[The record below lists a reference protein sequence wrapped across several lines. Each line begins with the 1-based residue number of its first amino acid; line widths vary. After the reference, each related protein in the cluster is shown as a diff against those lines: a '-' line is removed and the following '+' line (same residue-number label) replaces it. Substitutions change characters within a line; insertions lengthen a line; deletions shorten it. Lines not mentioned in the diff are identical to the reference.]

1 MKKTLALL
9 LALAMLLVC
18 FASCGEQPT
27 SESSAEPSDEPSGET
42 SENPYSDV
50 EIEYETIVSVG
61 KPYTLKPAAAA
72 DKYPDTYGMELCDGQ
87 YASSASYS
95 DDKYCGISAGS
106 GTIRVEYDLG
116 DDYQQVYKFG
126 VSYLSSEDAGIR
138 PISTTRVFYS
148 MDKENWVRTDFFV
161 RPEFKGSATM
171 EIAWLTLDCPVNAR
185 YVRFDIHGGGG
196 WTFLDEVII
205 IANTPGS
212 AANAKYLEQLKAAYG
227 THKIAEN
234 AVKKGTETIDRKNY
248 TAISATKG
256 MKYTVNASP
265 DTNFPDN
272 AETPY
277 LTDGAATGESY
288 DNGGFVGYAGGHQL
302 IIDITLGN
310 TVKGLADFDLAMY
323 QQKNLSYMLPYYVDM
338 FVSADGAVFEQ
349 VGRIYAP
356 DDVDVTNFTY
366 SVHLE
371 KGVSAKAVRF
381 VLAETE
387 SACFLIEEASASY
400 YGVDGTRSLYDPVVL
415 PEVTEALYWPKDSK
429 DYSKNTNLALGLP
442 YQIESSVKLLYN
454 EEFAKNT
461 LASAGILT
469 DGKYSPN
476 NTYNN
481 GFWNM
486 THNGAGRNIYIDL
499 GYNSAI
505 TGFKINYLN
514 LRDYGISVPSYAS
527 MYLSEDGKSWFA
539 AGSAFADAG
548 NAVGAVPAECKLKK
562 AVEARF
568 VKIVFPVSPH
578 TYVDEIEVYGTKK
591 IPSGTV
597 KVSECGAGS
606 AMNQYMAPSK
616 DVLNGVS
623 DLMLI
628 YYTIPT
634 MATNEDYFLPYV
646 AYLQKNAEDPSKYDI
661 TDTLFDGFLFLPSVG
676 ALPSGGMPYS
686 SGENP
691 NHWSD
696 WVFLFEE
703 CFKEGV
709 NFDALDK
716 TAAKVKAELGLDD
729 DFKLKV
735 FVTIPYLHMGLAS
748 FGDADGDDVNEDTSK
763 LEDIHKIISIYVD
776 MYEAKFAEMNYANI
790 SLDGYY
796 WFNEAMGSDNDPILV
811 PEVARTVEEKGSQL
825 FWIPYYCA
833 KGYSTWTSYGFVT
846 ACMQPNYV
854 FKTDRK
860 LSQLEQAAEYI
871 RQYGMGIEI
880 EINSSA
886 LHDPVFFK
894 RYMQYL
900 GYGVTKGYMKDCIHM
915 YYQDGATYRTAC
927 YSSLP
932 MARKVYDSV
941 YGFIKG
947 TLAAPDKLDDKT
959 FTCKKGEYVRG
970 ALIENE
976 DNMLMATLVH
986 SASHGSV
993 SIAANG
999 SFVYVPYDGF
1009 TGTDSF
1015 TFTYSNYLGVSEEIT
1030 VTITVE

>member
-1 MKKTLALL
+1 MKKKLALL
-9 LALAMLLVC
+9 LALAMLLCC
-18 FASCGEQPT
+18 FASCGEQPA
-27 SESSAEPSDEPSGET
+27 SESSGQPAESSADET
-42 SENPYSDV
+42 SENPYADV
-50 EIEYETIVSVG
+50 EIEYESVVSVG
-61 KPYTLKPAAAA
+61 KPYTLRPAADAS
-72 DKYPDTYGMELCDGQ
+72 KYPDTYGIELCDGQ
-87 YASSASYS
+87 YASTASYS

-106 GTIRVEYDLG
+106 STIRVEYDLG
-116 DDYQQVYKFG
+116 DDYKQIYKFG
-126 VSYLSSEDAGIR
+126 VSYLSSNDAGIR

-148 MDKENWVRTDFFV
+148 MDKENWTRTDFFV
-161 RPEFKGSATM
+161 RPEAQEHSTM
-171 EIAWLTLDCPVNAR
+171 EIAWLTLDCPVDAK

-234 AVKKGTETIDRKNY
+234 AIKKGTETIDRANY
-248 TAISATKG
+248 SAISATKG
-256 MKYTVNASP
+256 MKYTVNAAP
-265 DTNFPDN
+265 DPSFPDN

-277 LTDGAATGESY
+277 LTDGASTGESY
-288 DNGGFVGYAGGHQL
+288 ENGGFVGYAGGHQL
-302 IIDITLGN
+302 TIDIPLGK
-310 TVKGLADFDLAMY
+310 TVNGLADFELAMY
-323 QQKNLSYMLPYYVDM
+323 QQKNLSYMLPYYVDV
-338 FVSADGAVFEQ
+338 FVSADGAVYDQ
-349 VGRIYAP
+349 VGRVYAP
-356 DDVDVTNFTY
+356 DNVDVKNFTFA
-366 SVHLE
+366 VHLE
-371 KGVSAKAVRF
+371 KGISAKAVRF

-387 SACFLIEEASASY
+387 SSCFLIEEATAAY
-400 YGVDGTRSLYDPVVL
+400 YGVDGNRSLYDPVTF
-415 PEVTEALYWPKDSK
+415 PDVTETLYWPKDSA
-429 DYSKNTNLALGLP
+429 DYSKVINLAKGLP
-442 YQIESSVKLLYN
+442 YQLESSVKLLYN
-454 EEFAKNT
+454 EEFTKNT
-461 LASAGILT
+461 AASAGILT
-469 DGKYSPN
+469 DGVYSPN

-481 GFWNM
+481 GYWNM
-486 THNGAGRNIYIDL
+486 THNGAGRNVYIDL
-499 GYNSAI
+499 GYNSSI

-527 MYLSEDGKSWFA
+527 MYLSEDGATWYA

-548 NAVGAVPAECKLKK
+548 NNVGPVPAELKLKK
-562 AVEARF
+562 PVEARF

-578 TYVDEIEVYGTKK
+578 TYVDEIEILGTKK
-591 IPSGTV
+591 IVSGTI
-597 KVSECGAGS
+597 KVTECGSAS

-616 DVLNGVS
+616 DVLNGVA

-634 MATNEDYFLPYV
+634 MTTDEDYFLPYV
-646 AYLQKNAEDPSKYDI
+646 AYLQKNAEDPTKYDI
-661 TDTLFDGFLFLPSVG
+661 KDTLFDGFLFLPSVG

-716 TAAKVKAELGLDD
+716 TAAKVKKELGLDD
-729 DFKLKV
+729 SFKLKV

-748 FGDADGDDVNEDTSK
+748 FGDADGDGVNEDTSK

-776 MYEAKFAEMNYANI
+776 MYEKKFAEMNYANI

-796 WFNEAMGSDNDPILV
+796 WFNESMGSDNDPILV

-833 KGYSTWTSYGFVT
+833 KGYTTWNSFGFVT

-854 FKTDRK
+854 FKVERK
-860 LSQLEQAAEYI
+860 LSQLDQAAEYI

-880 EINSSA
+880 EINSNA

-900 GYGVTKGYMKDCIHM
+900 GYGLIKGYMKNCIHM
-915 YYQDGATYRTAC
+915 YYQDGATYRYAC
-927 YSSLP
+927 YSDSP
-932 MARKVYDSV
+932 MARTVYDSV

-947 TLAAPDKLDDKT
+947 TLTAPAKLDDRSLT
-959 FTCKKGEYVRG
+959 GKKDEVISGK
-970 ALIENE
+970 LFENGDE
-976 DNMLMATLVH
+976 MLMATLMRG
-986 SASHGSV
+986 ASHGSV
-993 SIAANG
+993 SVAASG
-999 SFVYVPYDGF
+999 AFVYVPYEGF

-1015 TFTYSNYLGVSEEIT
+1015 TFTYSNYIGVSEEIT
-1030 VTITVE
+1030 VNITVK